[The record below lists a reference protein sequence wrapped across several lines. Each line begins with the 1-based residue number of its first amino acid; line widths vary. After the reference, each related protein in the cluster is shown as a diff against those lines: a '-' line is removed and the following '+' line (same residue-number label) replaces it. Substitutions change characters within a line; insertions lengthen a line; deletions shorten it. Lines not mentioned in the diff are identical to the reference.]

1 MTDRRSGLCA
11 MDGSPLVLE
20 SVTMRG
26 DVTGLRLDAQ
36 ITQCFRNPGERHVEV
51 VYTFPL
57 PWEAVLLGIEVE
69 LGEKRLSGLVVER
82 RRAEAVFEEAIAA
95 GDVAIM
101 IERNADE
108 SYTLNL
114 GNLAPGETCTV
125 KIRYA
130 QILVFD
136 PTGLRLMVPTV
147 IAPRY
152 GDPIRQARLQ
162 AHQVIEHDPTV
173 SYPFSLEL
181 TLSPGLARAKVS
193 SPSHPTAMQLEADGR
208 LRVSLAREGALD
220 RDFVLTLSA
229 LPQTSLGQVA
239 PDSVRSGMSAV
250 LMSFCPR
257 IVRSS
262 QAPDSW
268 PDPGPDSGGI
278 SVKLLVDCS
287 GSMAGDS
294 IQAARRAL
302 NAIVGGLTS
311 ADRFSLSRFG
321 SHVTHRSR
329 SLWRATEATR
339 LAAQRWVG
347 ELEADM
353 GGTDME
359 AALASLFAQGRGES
373 HAQTDVLLITDGH
386 IHAIDQTIGEAR
398 ASGHR
403 IFVVAIGSN
412 PSSHFLRRLAEETA
426 GACDFVSAGEAVQP
440 AVERMFA
447 RLRSPR
453 RVDLAL
459 RWPPSVKPE
468 WVSPISPALF
478 EGDTVTVYACVRGT
492 IDGEVELVGRPR
504 PDTEPE
510 LIARA
515 VLDPARDDEALP
527 RIVAAARLR
536 ALADLPQNRAEVLQ
550 LALDYQL
557 VGDETNFLLV
567 HECAAGEKA
576 KDMPDLVKVKSM
588 VPAGYGGFA
597 SVAELS
603 VAYPIAGDGPPVL
616 MRCSRRAPMEAV
628 GGSLDLPAFLRKAIA
643 DTRAP
648 VHASRGT
655 VRTPGELLEWLDAT
669 QIDTWPRT
677 FADLRELG
685 LSAALLDWI
694 ELVGAPGAPEEEQVA
709 AFIAALCSES
719 VWVHLRYQPSK
730 EGSLRA
736 WEPTAG
742 TEMHK
747 ARGAIVAMLGHARL
761 DDWPACVDAMS
772 VV

>member
-1 MTDRRSGLCA
+1 

-26 DVTGLRLDAQ
+26 DVAGVRLDAQ

-57 PWEAVLLGIEVE
+57 PWEALLLGIEVE
-69 LGEKRLSGLVVER
+69 LGEKQLSGVVVER
-82 RRAEAVFEEAIAA
+82 RRAEAAFEDAIAE
-95 GDVAIM
+95 GDAAIM
-101 IERNADE
+101 IERNPDE

-114 GNLAPGETCTV
+114 GNLGLGETCNV
-125 KIRYA
+125 RIRYA
-130 QILVFD
+130 QTLGFD
-136 PTGLRLMVPTV
+136 PTGLRLTIPTV

-152 GDPIRQARLQ
+152 GDPIRQGRLQ
-162 AHQVIEHDPTV
+162 PHQVIEHDPTV

-181 TLSPGLARAKVS
+181 TLSAALARAKVA
-193 SPSHPTAMQLEADGR
+193 SPTHPTAMQLEADGR

-229 LPQTSLGQVA
+229 LDQTSLGQVA
-239 PDSVRSGMSAV
+239 PDTVRSGTSAV

-257 IVRSS
+257 IARSSGVRS
-262 QAPDSW
+262 
-268 PDPGPDSGGI
+268 GPDSMADSGAV

-339 LAAQRWVG
+339 LAANRWVG

-353 GGTDME
+353 GGTNME
-359 AALASLFAQGRGES
+359 AALASLFEQGREEAHS
-373 HAQTDVLLITDGH
+373 PTDVLLITDGH

-403 IFVVAIGSN
+403 IFVVAIGSS
-412 PSSHFLRRLAEETA
+412 PSSHFLRRLAEETG

-459 RWPPSVKPE
+459 RWPQGVNPE
-468 WVSPISPALF
+468 WVSPISPAIF
-478 EGDTVTVYACVRGT
+478 DGDTVTVYASVRGSL
-492 IDGEVELVGRPR
+492 DGEVELVGRQR
-504 PDTEPE
+504 SGEEPE

-515 VLDPARDDEALP
+515 VLDPAPNDEALP

-536 ALADLPQNRAEVLQ
+536 ALADVPQSKAEALQ

-567 HECAAGEKA
+567 HERAAGEKA
-576 KDMPDLVKVKSM
+576 KDMPELVKVKSM

-603 VAYPIAGDGPPVL
+603 CDYAMSCEEPPAI
-616 MRCSRRAPMEAV
+616 MRSARRIQTETVSANYEI
-628 GGSLDLPAFLRKAIA
+628 PAFLRKPDA
-643 DTRAP
+643 DRSVSAKP
-648 VHASRGT
+648 SKGA

-669 QIDTWPRT
+669 EIDAWPST
-677 FADLRELG
+677 FAELRELG

-694 ELVGAPGAPEEEQVA
+694 ELVGAPGRSETERVA
-709 AFIAALCSES
+709 LFIAALCSQP
-719 VWVHLRYQPSK
+719 VWNHLGFRPG
-730 EGSLRA
+730 EGGTLRSGPHGWPGDA
-736 WEPTAG
+736 RD
-742 TEMHK
+742 TET
-747 ARGAIVAMLGHARL
+747 IVAMLERASL
-761 DDWPACVDAMS
+761 DDWPVCVDALS
-772 VV
+772 VA

>member
-1 MTDRRSGLCA
+1 

-26 DVTGLRLDAQ
+26 DVAGVRLDAQ

-69 LGEKRLSGLVVER
+69 LGEKRLSGVVVER
-82 RRAEAVFEEAIAA
+82 RRAEAAFEDAIAE
-95 GDVAIM
+95 GDAAIM

-114 GNLAPGETCTV
+114 GNLEPGETCTV
-125 KIRYA
+125 RIRYA
-130 QILVFD
+130 QTLGFD
-136 PTGLRLMVPTV
+136 PTGLRLTIPTV

-152 GDPIRQARLQ
+152 GDPIRQGWLQ
-162 AHQVIEHDPTV
+162 PHQVIEHDPTV

-181 TLSPGLARAKVS
+181 TLSAALARAKVA
-193 SPSHPTAMQLEADGR
+193 SPTHPTAMQLEADGR

-229 LPQTSLGQVA
+229 LDQTSLGQVT
-239 PDSVRSGMSAV
+239 PDTVRSGASAV

-257 IVRSS
+257 IARSS
-262 QAPDSW
+262 GARS
-268 PDPGPDSGGI
+268 GPDSMADSGAV

-302 NAIVGGLTS
+302 NAIVGGLTDT
-311 ADRFSLSRFG
+311 DRFSLSRFG

-339 LAAQRWVG
+339 LAANRWVG

-353 GGTDME
+353 GGTNME
-359 AALASLFAQGRGES
+359 AALASLFEQGRAE
-373 HAQTDVLLITDGH
+373 AQEPTDVLLITDGH

-398 ASGHR
+398 ASAHR
-403 IFVVAIGSN
+403 IFVVAIGSS
-412 PSSHFLRRLAEETA
+412 PSSQFLRRLAEETG

-459 RWPPSVKPE
+459 RWPQGVNPE
-468 WVSPISPALF
+468 WVSPISPAIF
-478 EGDTVTVYACVRGT
+478 DGDTVTVYASVRGSL
-492 IDGEVELVGRPR
+492 DGEVELVGRQR
-504 PDTEPE
+504 SGAEPE
-510 LIARA
+510 LIASA
-515 VLDPARDDEALP
+515 ALDPAPEDEALP
-527 RIVAAARLR
+527 RLVAAARLR
-536 ALADLPQNRAEVLQ
+536 ALADVPQSKAEALQ

-567 HECAAGEKA
+567 HERAAGEKA
-576 KDMPDLVKVKSM
+576 KDMPELVKVKSM

-603 VAYPIAGDGPPVL
+603 CDYAMSCDEPPAV
-616 MRCSRRAPMEAV
+616 MRSARRMQTEAAS
-628 GGSLDLPAFLRKAIA
+628 GSFEIPAFLRKVDA
-643 DTRAP
+643 DRSVSAKP
-648 VHASRGT
+648 SKGA

-669 QIDTWPRT
+669 GIDAWPST
-677 FADLRELG
+677 FAELRELG

-694 ELVGAPGAPEEEQVA
+694 ELIGAPGRSQTEQVA
-709 AFIAALCSES
+709 LFIAALSS
-719 VWVHLRYQPSK
+719 QPVWNHLGFRPG
-730 EGSLRA
+730 EGGTLRSGSHGRPGDA
-736 WEPTAG
+736 RE
-742 TEMHK
+742 TETI
-747 ARGAIVAMLGHARL
+747 AAMLERASL
-761 DDWPACVDAMS
+761 DDWPVCVDALS
-772 VV
+772 VA

>member
-1 MTDRRSGLCA
+1 

-20 SVTMRG
+20 SVAMRG
-26 DVTGLRLDAQ
+26 DVAGLRLDAQ

-69 LGEKRLSGLVVER
+69 LGDKRLSGVVVER
-82 RRAEAVFEEAIAA
+82 RRAEAAFEDAIAE
-95 GDVAIM
+95 GDAAIM
-101 IERNADE
+101 IERNSDE

-125 KIRYA
+125 RIRYA
-130 QILVFD
+130 QTLGFD
-136 PTGLRLMVPTV
+136 PTGLRLTIPTV

-152 GDPIRQARLQ
+152 GDPIRQGRLKPHQ
-162 AHQVIEHDPTV
+162 AIEHDPTV

-181 TLSPGLARAKVS
+181 TLSAALARAKVA
-193 SPSHPTAMQLEADGR
+193 SPTHPTAMQLEADGR

-229 LPQTSLGQVA
+229 LEQTSIGQVA
-239 PDSVRSGMSAV
+239 PDTVRPGTSAV
-250 LMSFCPR
+250 LMSFCPS
-257 IVRSS
+257 ITRSS
-262 QAPDSW
+262 GARS
-268 PDPGPDSGGI
+268 GPDSMADSGAV

-302 NAIVGGLTS
+302 SAIVGGLTDT
-311 ADRFSLSRFG
+311 DRFSLSRFG

-339 LAAQRWVG
+339 LAANRWVG

-353 GGTDME
+353 GGTNME
-359 AALASLFAQGRGES
+359 AALASLFEQGRAE
-373 HAQTDVLLITDGH
+373 AQEPTDVLLITDGH

-398 ASGHR
+398 ASAHR
-403 IFVVAIGSN
+403 IFVVAIGSS
-412 PSSHFLRRLAEETA
+412 PSSQFLRRLAEETG

-459 RWPPSVKPE
+459 RWPQGVEIE
-468 WVSPISPALF
+468 WVSPISPAIF
-478 EGDTVTVYACVRGT
+478 DGDTVTVCACVRGSL
-492 IDGEVELVGRPR
+492 DGEVELVGRQHAGA
-504 PDTEPE
+504 EPE
-510 LIARA
+510 RIAR
-515 VLDPARDDEALP
+515 VMLDPAPSDEALP

-536 ALADLPQNRAEVLQ
+536 ALADVPQSKAEALQ

-567 HECAAGEKA
+567 HARAAGEKA
-576 KDMPDLVKVKSM
+576 KDMPELVKVKSM

-603 VAYPIAGDGPPVL
+603 CDYAMSCDEPPAVI
-616 MRCSRRAPMEAV
+616 RSAPRMQTEAA
-628 GGSLDLPAFLRKAIA
+628 GGSFEMPAFLRKAVA
-643 DTRAP
+643 DIGAP
-648 VHASRGT
+648 VQPSRGT
-655 VRTPGELLEWLDAT
+655 VRTPGALLEWLDAT
-669 QIDTWPRT
+669 EIDAWPRT
-677 FADLRELG
+677 FAELRELG

-694 ELVGAPGAPEEEQVA
+694 ELVGIPGALEEEQVA
-709 AFIAALCSES
+709 VFFAALCTES
-719 VWVHLRYQPSK
+719 VWAHLCYQPSK

-736 WEPTAG
+736 WKEDAG
-742 TEMHK
+742 LQRHK
-747 ARGAIVAMLGHARL
+747 IRGAIVAMLGQARL

-772 VV
+772 AV

>member
-1 MTDRRSGLCA
+1 

-26 DVTGLRLDAQ
+26 DVAGVRLDAQ

-69 LGEKRLSGLVVER
+69 LGEKRLSGVVVER
-82 RRAEAVFEEAIAA
+82 RRAEAAFEDAIAS
-95 GDVAIM
+95 GDAAIM
-101 IERNADE
+101 IERKPDE

-114 GNLAPGETCTV
+114 GNLGPGETCTAR
-125 KIRYA
+125 IRYA
-130 QILVFD
+130 QTLGFD
-136 PTGLRLMVPTV
+136 PTGLRLTIPTV

-152 GDPIRQARLQ
+152 GDPIRQGRLQ
-162 AHQVIEHDPTV
+162 PHQVIEHDPTV

-181 TLSPGLARAKVS
+181 TLSAALAGAKVA
-193 SPSHPTAMQLEADGR
+193 SPTHPTAMQLEADGR

-229 LPQTSLGQVA
+229 LDQTSLGQVA
-239 PDSVRSGMSAV
+239 PDTVHSGTSAV

-257 IVRSS
+257 IARSS
-262 QAPDSW
+262 GARS
-268 PDPGPDSGGI
+268 GPDSMADSGAL

-302 NAIVGGLTS
+302 SAIVGGLTDT
-311 ADRFSLSRFG
+311 DRFSLSRFG

-339 LAAQRWVG
+339 LAAHRWVG

-353 GGTDME
+353 GGTEME
-359 AALASLFAQGRGES
+359 AALASLFVQGRAEAHS
-373 HAQTDVLLITDGH
+373 PTDVLLITDGH

-403 IFVVAIGSN
+403 IFVVAIGSS
-412 PSSHFLRRLAEETA
+412 PSSHFLRRLAEETG

-440 AVERMFA
+440 AVERMFL

-459 RWPPSVKPE
+459 RWPQGVNPE
-468 WVSPISPALF
+468 WVSPISPAIF
-478 EGDTVTVYACVRGT
+478 DGDTVTVYASVRGSL
-492 IDGEVELVGRPR
+492 DGEVELVGRQVSGA
-504 PDTEPE
+504 EPE

-515 VLDPARDDEALP
+515 ALDPAPEDEALP

-536 ALADLPQNRAEVLQ
+536 ALADVPQSKAEALQ

-567 HECAAGEKA
+567 HERAAGEKA
-576 KDMPDLVKVKSM
+576 KDMPELVKVKSM

-603 VAYPIAGDGPPVL
+603 CDYAMSCDEPPAV
-616 MRCSRRAPMEAV
+616 MRSARRMQTEAV
-628 GGSLDLPAFLRKAIA
+628 GGSFEMPAFLRKAVA
-643 DTRAP
+643 DIGAP
-648 VHASRGT
+648 VQPSRGT

-669 QIDTWPRT
+669 EIDAWPRN
-677 FADLRELG
+677 FAELRDLG

-694 ELVGAPGAPEEEQVA
+694 ELVGAPGAPEEQQVA
-709 AFIAALCSES
+709 VFFAALCAES
-719 VWVHLRYQPSK
+719 VWARLCYQPSK

-736 WEPTAG
+736 WGEDAG
-742 TEMHK
+742 PERRKT
-747 ARGAIVAMLGHARL
+747 RGAIVAMLGQAHL